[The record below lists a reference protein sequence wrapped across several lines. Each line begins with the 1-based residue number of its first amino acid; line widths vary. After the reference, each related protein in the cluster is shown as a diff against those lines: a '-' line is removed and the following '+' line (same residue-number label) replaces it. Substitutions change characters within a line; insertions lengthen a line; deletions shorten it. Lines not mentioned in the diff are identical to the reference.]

1 MFHWSLLGEGDV
13 ETPSC
18 EARMGLDSTCT
29 SKGRGER
36 ARRMSFLILLKPSH
50 HQFCHRASQHAL
62 PTASTPSSPA
72 RQMHP
77 STPRSVSSGGSLRL
91 PFQNHTPGA
100 SPQCSQ
106 YAALV

>member
-1 MFHWSLLGEGDV
+1 MFHWSPLREGDMK
-13 ETPSC
+13 TPSC

-36 ARRMSFLILLKPSH
+36 VRRMSFLILLKPSH
-50 HQFCHRASQHAL
+50 HFCHCASQHAL
-62 PTASTPSSPA
+62 PTTSTPSSPA
-72 RQMHP
+72 RQIHP
-77 STPRSVSSGGSLRL
+77 STPRSVSSGASLRL
-91 PFQNHTPGA
+91 PFQNRTPGA